1 MKGHAMEFRIRKGQ
15 DGAAIRLHD
24 LEAEIMDVVWSRGL
38 REFAVSDVLETL
50 ERRRDIAYTTVMT
63 TLVRLHEKG
72 VLERRRDGKR
82 YLYTSRYTREAFV
95 QATVREVLESLG
107 NAAGRDVLALLVET
121 ASAADEAALDE
132 LERMIR
138 RRRRELKK

>member
-1 MKGHAMEFRIRKGQ
+1 MEFRIRKGQ

-82 YLYTSRYTREAFV
+82 YLYTPRYTREAFV

-121 ASAADEAALDE
+121 ASSADEAALDE

>member
-1 MKGHAMEFRIRKGQ
+1 MEFRIRKGQ

-38 REFAVSDVLETL
+38 REFAVSDVHETL
-50 ERRRDIAYTTVMT
+50 ERRREIAYTTVMT

-82 YLYTSRYTREAFV
+82 YLYTPRYTREEFV

-107 NAAGRDVLALLVET
+107 SAAGRDALALLVET
-121 ASAADEAALDE
+121 ASTADEEALDE

-138 RRRRELKK
+138 RRRRELKR

>member
-1 MKGHAMEFRIRKGQ
+1 MEFRIRKGQ

-24 LEAEIMDVVWSRGL
+24 LEAEVMDVVWSQGL

-82 YLYTSRYTREAFV
+82 YLYTPRYTREEFV
-95 QATVREVLESLG
+95 QATVREVLESIG
-107 NAAGRDVLALLVET
+107 SAAGRDVLALLVET
-121 ASAADEAALDE
+121 ASSADEAALDE

>member
-1 MKGHAMEFRIRKGQ
+1 MEFRIRKGQ

-50 ERRRDIAYTTVMT
+50 ERRREIAYTTVMT
-63 TLVRLHEKG
+63 TLVRLHEKA

-82 YLYTSRYTREAFV
+82 YLYTSRYTREQFV
-95 QATVREVLESLG
+95 QETVREVLESLG
-107 NAAGRDVLALLVET
+107 SATGRDPLALLVET
-121 ASAADEAALDE
+121 ASAADEATLDE
-132 LERMIR
+132 LDRMIR
-138 RRRRELKK
+138 RRREELKR

>member
-1 MKGHAMEFRIRKGQ
+1 MEFRIRKGQ
-15 DGAAIRLHD
+15 DGATIRLHD

-38 REFAVSDVLETL
+38 RDFAVSDVHETL
-50 ERRRDIAYTTVMT
+50 ERRREIAYTTVMT

-82 YLYTSRYTREAFV
+82 YLYTPRYTREEFV

-107 NAAGRDVLALLVET
+107 SAAGRDALALLVET
-121 ASAADEAALDE
+121 ASTADEEALDE

-138 RRRRELKK
+138 RRRRELKR

>member
-1 MKGHAMEFRIRKGQ
+1 MDFRIRKGQ

-50 ERRRDIAYTTVMT
+50 ERRREIAYTTVMT
-63 TLVRLHEKG
+63 TLVRLHEKA

-82 YLYTSRYTREAFV
+82 YLYTPRYTREEFV
-95 QATVREVLESLG
+95 QATVREVLENLG
-107 NAAGRDVLALLVET
+107 SAAGRDVLALLVET
-121 ASAADEAALDE
+121 ASAADEEALDE

-138 RRRRELKK
+138 QRRRELKR

>member
-1 MKGHAMEFRIRKGQ
+1 MEFRIRKGQ

-24 LEAEIMDVVWSRGL
+24 LEAEVMDVVWSRGL

-82 YLYTSRYTREAFV
+82 YLYTPRYSREEFV

-121 ASAADEAALDE
+121 ASSADEAALDE

>member
-1 MKGHAMEFRIRKGQ
+1 MEFRIRKGQ

-82 YLYTSRYTREAFV
+82 YLYTPRYTREEFV
-95 QATVREVLESLG
+95 QATVREVLESIG
-107 NAAGRDVLALLVET
+107 SAAGRDVLALLVET
-121 ASAADEAALDE
+121 ASSADEAALDE

>member
-1 MKGHAMEFRIRKGQ
+1 MEFRIRKGQ

-38 REFAVSDVLETL
+38 REFAVSDVLEIL
-50 ERRRDIAYTTVMT
+50 ERRREIAYTTVMT
-63 TLVRLHEKG
+63 TLVRLHEKA

-82 YLYTSRYTREAFV
+82 YLYTPRHTREEFV
-95 QATVREVLESLG
+95 QATIREVLESLG
-107 NAAGRDVLALLVET
+107 SATGRDVLALLVET
-121 ASAADEAALDE
+121 ASAADEEALDE

-138 RRRRELKK
+138 LRRRELKR

>member
-1 MKGHAMEFRIRKGQ
+1 MDFRIRKGQ

-38 REFAVSDVLETL
+38 SDFAVSEVLEVL
-50 ERRRDIAYTTVMT
+50 ERRREIAYTTVMT
-63 TLVRLHEKG
+63 TLVRLHEKD
-72 VLERRRDGKR
+72 VLVRRRDGKR
-82 YLYTSRYTREAFV
+82 YLYAPRCSREEFV

-107 NAAGRDVLALLVET
+107 SAAGRDVLALLVET
-121 ASAADEAALDE
+121 ASAADEESLDE

-138 RRRRELKK
+138 QRRRELRR

>member
-1 MKGHAMEFRIRKGQ
+1 MELRIRKGQ

-24 LEAEIMDVVWSRGL
+24 LEAEVMDVVWSQGL

-82 YLYTSRYTREAFV
+82 YLYTPRYTREAFV
-95 QATVREVLESLG
+95 QATVREVLESIG
-107 NAAGRDVLALLVET
+107 SAAGRDVLALLVET
-121 ASAADEAALDE
+121 ASSADEAALDE

>member
-1 MKGHAMEFRIRKGQ
+1 MEFRIRKGQ

-63 TLVRLHEKG
+63 TLVRLHEKA

-82 YLYTSRYTREAFV
+82 YLYSPRYTREEFV
-95 QATVREVLESLG
+95 QATILEVLESLG
-107 NAAGRDVLALLVET
+107 SAAGRDVLALLVET
-121 ASAADEAALDE
+121 ASAADEEALDE

-138 RRRRELKK
+138 QRRQELKR

>member
-1 MKGHAMEFRIRKGQ
+1 MEFRIRKGQ

-24 LEAEIMDVVWSRGL
+24 LEAEVMDVVWSRGL

-82 YLYTSRYTREAFV
+82 YLYTPRYTREEFV
-95 QATVREVLESLG
+95 QATVREVLESIG
-107 NAAGRDVLALLVET
+107 SAAGRDVLALLVET
-121 ASAADEAALDE
+121 ASSADEAALDE

>member
-1 MKGHAMEFRIRKGQ
+1 
-15 DGAAIRLHD
+15 
-24 LEAEIMDVVWSRGL
+24 
-38 REFAVSDVLETL
+38 
-50 ERRRDIAYTTVMT
+50 MT

-82 YLYTSRYTREAFV
+82 YLYTPRYTREEFV
-95 QATVREVLESLG
+95 QATVREVLESIG
-107 NAAGRDVLALLVET
+107 SAAGRDVLALLVET
-121 ASAADEAALDE
+121 ASSADEAALDE

>member
-1 MKGHAMEFRIRKGQ
+1 MEFRIRKGQ

-24 LEAEIMDVVWSRGL
+24 LEAEVMDVVWSQGL

-82 YLYTSRYTREAFV
+82 YLYTPRYSREEFV
-95 QATVREVLESLG
+95 QATVREVLESIG
-107 NAAGRDVLALLVET
+107 SAAGRDVLALLVET
-121 ASAADEAALDE
+121 ASSADEATLDE

>member
-1 MKGHAMEFRIRKGQ
+1 MEFRIRKGQ

-24 LEAEIMDVVWSRGL
+24 LEAEVMDVVWSRGL

-82 YLYTSRYTREAFV
+82 YLYTPRYTREEFV
-95 QATVREVLESLG
+95 QATVREVLESIG
-107 NAAGRDVLALLVET
+107 SAAGRDVLALLVET
-121 ASAADEAALDE
+121 ASSADVATLDE

>member
-1 MKGHAMEFRIRKGQ
+1 MDFRIRKGQ

-38 REFAVSDVLETL
+38 SDFAVSEVLEVL
-50 ERRRDIAYTTVMT
+50 ERRREIAYTTVMT
-63 TLVRLHEKG
+63 TLVRLHEKD
-72 VLERRRDGKR
+72 VLVRRRDGKR
-82 YLYTSRYTREAFV
+82 YLYTPRCSREEFV

-107 NAAGRDVLALLVET
+107 SAAGRDVLALLVET
-121 ASAADEAALDE
+121 ASAADEESLDE

-138 RRRRELKK
+138 QRRRELRR